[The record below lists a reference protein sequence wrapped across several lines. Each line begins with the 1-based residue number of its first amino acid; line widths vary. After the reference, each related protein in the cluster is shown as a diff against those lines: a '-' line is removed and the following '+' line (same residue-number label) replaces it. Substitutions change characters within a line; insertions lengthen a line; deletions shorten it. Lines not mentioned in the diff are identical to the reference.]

1 MVSAFGSEFDKL
13 PALLRESLEA
23 AEILV
28 LDLAVQVVELKVSDD
43 ELQYARQLLAEQRA
57 AAARIVSEQE
67 GGEVFTFSAAR
78 VPAAAIGH

>member
-1 MVSAFGSEFDKL
+1 MASPFGSEFDKL

-23 AEILV
+23 AEMLV
-28 LDLAVQVVELKVSDD
+28 LDLAVQVVELEASEE
-43 ELQYARQLLAEQRA
+43 ELEYARQLLAEQRA
-57 AAARIVSEQE
+57 VARRIVSEQE